1 MTTDRVQISE
11 ELDSRLLA
19 TGQGFDDA
27 RAGLSSAGSM
37 PSEGIDPSSIA
48 AAEQS
53 QQHTDDLLKRGK
65 ATSDK
70 GRDLVRDGKEEDGK
84 SGKDI
89 DSVDAHA
96 DKDFKDGRPVTE
108 ASSDAANPQSPSNN
122 AGAGNPLGSMAGQGM
137 PQMGMP
143 SYNPASLPTPPMA
156 NQFDM
161 NNAPN
166 QGALRTAARSG
177 MQDGSL
183 PGSRGG
189 AHPIN
194 LNGAD
199 SEFQRRVLE
208 AVDKAVNA
216 QPPIPYAWGGGHA
229 GAPGP
234 SQGKPDGGWA
244 DQCGDYNKIGVDCSG
259 LYRWIMAEATGQ
271 DIASGTSESLWASGT
286 PVTGS
291 PQIGDAAFPSEA
303 GRPPKHIQIYIG
315 NGQVAEAQKS
325 GTFLMISDMRPGTEF
340 RRFAA

>member
-11 ELDSRLLA
+11 ELDSRLQA
-19 TGQGFDDA
+19 TGMGFEDA
-27 RAGLSSAGSM
+27 RAGLASAGPM
-37 PSEGIDPSSIA
+37 PTEGIDPSSIA

-53 QQHTDDLLKRGK
+53 QQHTEELLKKGK
-65 ATSDK
+65 STSDK
-70 GRDLVRDGKEEDGK
+70 GRDFVRDGKEQDGK

-89 DSVDAHA
+89 DSTDADP
-96 DKDFKDGRPVTE
+96 DKALKDGRPVTE
-108 ASSDAANPQSPSNN
+108 ASADAAHPSSPSN
-122 AGAGNPLGSMAGQGM
+122 GATTNPLGGMSGQGM

-143 SYNPASLPTPPMA
+143 SYNPASLPTPPLA

-166 QGALRTAARSG
+166 NGALRTAARSG

-199 SEFQRRVLE
+199 TEFQKRVLE
-208 AVDKAVNA
+208 AVDARVNA
-216 QPPIPYAWGGGHA
+216 QPPIPYAWGGGH
-229 GAPGP
+229 GATPGP
-234 SQGKPDGGWA
+234 SQGTRDGGWA
-244 DQCGDYNKIGVDCSG
+244 DQCGDFNKIGLDCSG
-259 LYRWIMAEATGQ
+259 FYRDIIATATGQ
-271 DIASGTSESLWASGT
+271 DIAAGTSESLWAAGTPVSGT
-286 PVTGS
+286 PM
-291 PQIGDAAFPSEA
+291 IGDAAFPEGA

-340 RRFAA
+340 RRFVS